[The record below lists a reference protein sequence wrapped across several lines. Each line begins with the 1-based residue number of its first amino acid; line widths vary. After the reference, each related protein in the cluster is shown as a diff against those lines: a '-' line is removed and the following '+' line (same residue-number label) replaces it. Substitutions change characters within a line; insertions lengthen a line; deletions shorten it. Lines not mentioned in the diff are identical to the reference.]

1 MDSVTP
7 ETRSRVM
14 ARVRSRGNRSTEWR
28 LRAALVQAGIR
39 GWTLDPSGLPGK
51 PDFVFHEN
59 SLASF
64 VDGCFWH
71 GCPKCF
77 RRPSSNTVYW
87 DAKIGKNR
95 ARDSLMNRKL
105 RSAGWKVLRIPEHQ
119 LADLASVIRKIRFK
133 LDT

>member
-59 SLASF
+59 FSLF
-64 VDGCFWH
+64 
-71 GCPKCF
+71 
-77 RRPSSNTVYW
+77 
-87 DAKIGKNR
+87 AKLAFSMRN
-95 ARDSLMNRKL
+95 L
-105 RSAGWKVLRIPEHQ
+105 RNDTKPCKVGL
-119 LADLASVIRKIRFK
+119 
-133 LDT
+133 